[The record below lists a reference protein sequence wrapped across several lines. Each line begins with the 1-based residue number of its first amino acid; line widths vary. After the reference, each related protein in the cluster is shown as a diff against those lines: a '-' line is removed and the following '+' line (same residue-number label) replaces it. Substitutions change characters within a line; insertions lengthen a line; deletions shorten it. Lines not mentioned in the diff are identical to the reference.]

1 MAFLIYA
8 IGIFFHIKIIKISLK
23 EKNNISWKLDIMNSG
38 ILLSHF
44 FLKIIFTGMN
54 YAVEDLYLYT
64 GKWFCYGSEIV
75 TFYGIVHQTSYTF
88 IISLLKYVTI
98 VKNGKSSSIG
108 KQEMMTIFVWINFLF
123 PICMLLVYVIIRP
136 DFFLVYNGVSHVNLC
151 LGKSELQST
160 KLHDLCDIAIGSKM
174 DLDYFVNL
182 GRKLL
187 CWCHTVVLYGVSWNF
202 FEMFSYFFIFRSMRR

>member
-1 MAFLIYA
+1 MAFFIYA
-8 IGIFFHIKIIKISLK
+8 IGIYHHIKIIKISLK
-23 EKNNISWKLDIMNSG
+23 EKNNISWKLDIMNSV

-44 FLKIIFTGMN
+44 FLKIIFTGTN
-54 YAVEDLYLYT
+54 YAVEDLYMYT
-64 GKWFCYGSEIV
+64 GKWFCYGSEIA
-75 TFYGIVHQTSYTF
+75 TFYGIVHQFSYTF

-108 KQEMMTIFVWINFLF
+108 KEKMMTIFVWINFLF
-123 PICMLLVYVIIRP
+123 PIYTLLLYVIVRP

-151 LGKSELQST
+151 LGKSELQTT
-160 KLHDLCDIAIGSKM
+160 KLHNLCDIPIGSKM
-174 DLDYFVNL
+174 DLNYFVNL

-187 CWCHTVVLYGVSWNF
+187 CWCHTVVSYCVSLNF